1 MRSSHFYI
9 VVCAACIFFL
19 ALHAY
24 AIDNSKVLE
33 KLKEHDSIYESG
45 LTVLATLQSKDEIS
59 HRLGLFLD
67 VKRRWR
73 LTFGGDR
80 VGYVM
85 EVIDYEKPKYELY
98 QQLLQTEQLK
108 EPNQDSQFDRQSK
121 SQTTDTNEPLAVP
134 IRTRQW
140 GYWGNDLSGNHYE
153 DTVLT
158 LAPGGKVTET
168 GKMHNSSVFGPRDD
182 GPLGPKW
189 TFFWSLGRFF
199 SKQIDRITSVEE
211 TSAGRILV
219 VASGKKGKNQNGRWE
234 LEIEPAAA
242 WMVRKARFNWDINPN
257 LINVEMRNEGTA
269 WSGSYCI
276 PKEAVINAWGSI
288 KGRETERLTFEPK
301 VEKFDEQL
309 YSDAQKAVAENKTP
323 TLTIHDY
330 RVSPPVISEPNRAK

>member
-1 MRSSHFYI
+1 
-9 VVCAACIFFL
+9 
-19 ALHAY
+19 
-24 AIDNSKVLE
+24 
-33 KLKEHDSIYESG
+33 
-45 LTVLATLQSKDEIS
+45 LATRQGKDVLI
-59 HRLGLFLD
+59 HRLGWEID

-73 LTFGGDR
+73 LTLGGDR
-80 VGYVM
+80 VGYLM
-85 EVIDYEKPKYELY
+85 EVIDYEKPKYEVY
-98 QQLLQTEQLK
+98 QQLLQTEQLN
-108 EPNQDSQFDRQSK
+108 EANQDDQSSRQSERQ
-121 SQTTDTNEPLAVP
+121 STDANKPVGFCV
-134 IRTRQW
+134 RTRKW

-153 DTVLT
+153 DTILRLT
-158 LAPGGKVTET
+158 PGGEVSET

-182 GPLGPKW
+182 GPLGPRW

-211 TSAGRILV
+211 TMDGRIVV
-219 VASGKKGKNQNGRWE
+219 VASGKKGKSQNGRWE
-234 LEIEPAAA
+234 LEIEPAAG
-242 WMVRKARFNWDINPN
+242 WMVRKARFYWDINTN
-257 LINVEMRNEGTA
+257 SINVEMRNEGTV

-288 KGRETERLTFEPK
+288 KGRETERLTFETV